1 MKFSGPRHA
10 RPLAVMA
17 ICSILPTLSP
27 ADMLLLADTNRDGV
41 IDPTT
46 DAEHRNAS
54 TSPARGA
61 LFLNNNDSD
70 QSSGE
75 PDWADAVVNGEA
87 DLEDL
92 AIIQLFAPEGLTP
105 RHRVRVSVDEDSAT
119 RVRLFAGEPGN
130 FASYASVDL
139 SAGANLDPMR
149 LGDLELRIE
158 ANTYAHPA
166 WNGETTVTLSIT
178 TPGGKIESDSIRM
191 RVAPFVM
198 LSNAARA
205 EQVYVRAYPGQNE
218 KFVGQLREI
227 VPLAGA
233 ELIVVGG
240 EDETPYRRNHIWFQD
255 TMEVGYHEMPGKRMS
270 VVMPANRN
278 KTLDNYPK
286 DALLGPD
293 YGWFQWGTHRPEFGA
308 GDSGNAWLDWY
319 GNLEV
324 TPPLPDWPLGRIY
337 YGKVDSGASLNP
349 EVVAML
355 DAQGVQGPALALDVD
370 WLLIKHVDEMVS
382 FIPTGNADDPWRIL
396 VVSATEAIRQFE
408 NARERGAGNI
418 PILGPYR
425 DAFPEFGKYPE
436 LTVNALLTDEEL
448 MAYNRELQETRL
460 DPMIESLLA
469 GTDLSRD
476 ILIPIPYLQTP
487 GKTAVIP
494 NMVNCL
500 VLDGHIIMSDPHGPV
515 QDGQDLL
522 QEAVRAALSALPQE
536 IHFVADDRY
545 HKWSGN
551 VHCATNARRQGFLPN
566 WWSQLPQP

>member
-1 MKFSGPRHA
+1 MKFSGPSHA
-10 RPLAVMA
+10 SRLVALA
-17 ICSILPTLSP
+17 ICSILPTFS
-27 ADMLLLADTNRDGV
+27 AAEVLLLADTNRDGV
-41 IDPTT
+41 IDPAT
-46 DAEHRNAS
+46 DAEHRNS
-54 TSPARGA
+54 PTSPADGA

-119 RVRLFAGEPGN
+119 RVRLFAGESGN

-139 SAGANLDPMR
+139 SSDANLDPTR
-149 LGDLELRIE
+149 LGKLELRIE
-158 ANTYAHPA
+158 ANTYAHPG
-166 WNGETTVTLSIT
+166 WSGETTVTLSIT
-178 TPGGKIESDSIRM
+178 GPDGKIESDSIRM

-198 LSNAARA
+198 LSNAARV
-205 EQVYVRAYPGQNE
+205 EQVYVRDYPGQNE
-218 KFVGQLREI
+218 EFVEQLREI
-227 VPLAGA
+227 VPQAGA
-233 ELIVVGG
+233 ELVVVGN
-240 EDETPYRRNHIWFQD
+240 ENETPYRRNHIWLQD
-255 TMEVGYHEMPGKRMS
+255 TMEIGYQEMPGKRMN
-270 VVMPANRN
+270 VVMPSNRN

-293 YGWFQWGTHRPEFGA
+293 YGWLQWGTHRPEFGA
-308 GDSGNAWLDWY
+308 GDGGNSWLDWY

-349 EVVAML
+349 EVIAML

-382 FIPTGNADDPWRIL
+382 FIPTGDEEDPWRIL
-396 VVSATEAIRQFE
+396 VVSATEAILQLE
-408 NARERGAGNI
+408 AARETGAGNT

-425 DAFPEFGKYPE
+425 DAFPEFEKYPE
-436 LTVNALLTDEEL
+436 LTANALLADEEL
-448 MAYNRELQETRL
+448 IAYNRKLQEERF
-460 DPMIESLLA
+460 DPMIASLLE
-469 GTDLSRD
+469 GTGLSSD

-500 VLDGHIIMSDPHGPV
+500 VLNGHILMSDPHGPV
-515 QDGQDLL
+515 KDGRDLM
-522 QEAVRAALSALPQE
+522 QEGVRAALSALPHQV
-536 IHFVADDRY
+536 HFMADDRY

-551 VHCATNARRQGFLPN
+551 VHCATNARREGFLPN
-566 WWSQLPQP
+566 WWSQLVPP